1 MGGECIVASLMIIWR
16 ISVLAPLPFCPIDS
30 ILSKVFIFLFC
41 PIDSHRFSVI
51 ICIALIRDRQTEM
64 KCAKTNNYHFALVLM
79 GSTVLVCV
87 VCEVIKCSADLCF
100 VFRSLYNK
108 RKFCLV
114 GRPLLVTQNTFYY
127 IENYLWTSSCLV
139 LHHQN
144 TRRIICFIAFI
155 WCSVYFPLMVP
166 GHTRLYKLMP

>member
-1 MGGECIVASLMIIWR
+1 MIIWR
-16 ISVLAPLPFCPIDS
+16 IGVLGPLPFCPIDS
-30 ILSKVFIFLFC
+30 ILSKVFIFLCC
-41 PIDSHRFSVI
+41 PIDSHHFSVI

-114 GRPLLVTQNTFYY
+114 GRPLLVTQNTFHYVG
-127 IENYLWTSSCLV
+127 NYLWTSSCLV

-144 TRRIICFIAFI
+144 TRRIICFLA
-155 WCSVYFPLMVP
+155 SYLMLNIFSP
-166 GHTRLYKLMP
+166 HGTRTH